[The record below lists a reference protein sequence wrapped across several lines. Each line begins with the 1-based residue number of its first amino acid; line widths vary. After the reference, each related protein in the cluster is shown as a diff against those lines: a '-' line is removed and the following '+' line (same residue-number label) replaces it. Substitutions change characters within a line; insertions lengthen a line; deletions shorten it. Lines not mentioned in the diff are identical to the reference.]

1 MPLVLT
7 PEKVLRIKEDLA
19 RGVLQTEV
27 AARHGVSQSQV
38 SRIAGNR
45 AWRSVPWP
53 AGAAAGATAEGRE
66 REGSQR
72 GDTPS
77 GDGLSVEA
85 RPELRVY
92 LRIENLAPQFAAY
105 LSTPVRARGYPPMEG
120 DESLIIE
127 VAPALSIHR
136 IVDLAL
142 KAAPDMEP
150 GILYTERQF
159 GLLELHSQ
167 DRDEVE
173 EAGAAIL
180 RGIGAEASDQ
190 LAPSTL
196 YTDIIDTV
204 ADQHAIILNRMRN
217 ASMILPGQSLLLYE
231 MAPAL
236 FAAVAANEAER
247 AAPETTIVDIQMMGA
262 SGRVFMAGETTALRR
277 ARDAIDHTLRGIEGR
292 RRR

>member
-1 MPLVLT
+1 MPLFLT

-27 AARHGVSQSQV
+27 AARHGVSQSQI
-38 SRIAGNR
+38 SRIASNR

-53 AGAAAGATAEGRE
+53 EGVPAGA
-66 REGSQR
+66 EGSPGAQGESSAGGPGIGGGSR
-72 GDTPS
+72 
-77 GDGLSVEA
+77 EA

-120 DESLIIE
+120 DDSLIIE

-159 GLLELHSQ
+159 GLLELHS
-167 DRDEVE
+167 RSPDEVD

-180 RGIGAEASDQ
+180 HGIGAEARDQ

-196 YTDIIDTV
+196 YTDIIHTV
-204 ADQHAIILNRMRN
+204 SDQHAIILNRMRN

-231 MAPAL
+231 MEPAL
-236 FAAVAANEAER
+236 FAAVAANQAER
-247 AAPETTIVDIQMMGA
+247 AAPEATIVDIQMMGA
-262 SGRVFMAGETTALRR
+262 SGRVFMAGESGALRR
-277 ARDAIDHTLRGIEGR
+277 AQTAIGRTLREIEGR
-292 RRR
+292 RSG